1 MRRSFSIAAPVSR
14 KSNLLCAGAIG
25 LVGLAIPF
33 FVGDYRLL
41 ELSSVLVNAIALL
54 GLILLT
60 GFNGQVSL
68 GHGGFFALGAYTA
81 AILMNSFG
89 LPYYLLPVPVALIC
103 FGFGFLFGR
112 PALRLPGHLLALAT
126 FGFAMALPQVLRYKH
141 LERWTG
147 GVQGIL
153 LDKPEAPFG
162 LPISPDL
169 YVYLL
174 VLAGLL
180 VLHVVLSNLVESRM
194 GQAIIAVRDNPVAAS
209 AMGIDVAWVKTV
221 TFGLSASI
229 TGLAGTAS
237 ALVVGFVAPDS
248 FTVFLSLTL
257 LIGAVIG
264 GLTTPSGAI
273 LGALAIHYL
282 PDFTEH
288 WSRSAPTAIYGV
300 ALIAVVFL
308 APNGMAGLAASLW
321 QPQRHR
327 KARVSGP
334 VAVGSLIKRAGD
346 LPGAE

>member
-1 MRRSFSIAAPVSR
+1 MKLAIAAPLSR
-14 KSNLLCAGAIG
+14 RANLLSAVAVGIVG
-25 LVGLAIPF
+25 LVIPF

-89 LPYYLLPVPVALIC
+89 VPYYLLPVPVAGIC
-103 FGFGFLFGR
+103 FSFGFLFGR

-126 FGFAMALPQVLRYKH
+126 FGFAMALPQVLRYQR

-153 LDKPEAPFG
+153 LDKPDAPFG
-162 LPISPDL
+162 LPISADL

-174 VLAGLL
+174 VLVALL
-180 VLHVVLSNLVESRM
+180 VLHVALTNLVASRM

-209 AMGIDVAWVKTV
+209 AMGVDVAWVKTV
-221 TFGLSASI
+221 TFGLSAAI
-229 TGLAGTAS
+229 TGLAGAAS

-264 GLTTPSGAI
+264 GLTTPAGAI
-273 LGALAIHYL
+273 VGALAIHYL

-288 WSRSAPTAIYGV
+288 WSKSAPTAIYGV
-300 ALIAVVFL
+300 ALIAIVFL
-308 APNGMAGLAASLW
+308 APNGLAGLAASGW
-321 QPQRHR
+321 QRATR
-327 KARVSGP
+327 RAARAAGP
-334 VAVGSLIKRAGD
+334 AMPPPLVGGRAAGA
-346 LPGAE
+346 PGAE